1 MGLARQATGCATCS
15 ELAAAPPRAQGSR
28 GTDCC
33 RIQPRLQAWISV
45 ACNPQEATNY
55 AAALKLVESTGNVR
69 GLGICHNNLANLAGQ
84 SKEVREQLRLSPE
97 YHFEQ
102 AAAPTVSI

>member
-1 MGLARQATGCATCS
+1 M
-15 ELAAAPPRAQGSR
+15 GSR

-33 RIQPRLQAWISV
+33 RIQPRLQAWIPV

-55 AAALKLVESTGNVR
+55 VAALKLVESTGNVR